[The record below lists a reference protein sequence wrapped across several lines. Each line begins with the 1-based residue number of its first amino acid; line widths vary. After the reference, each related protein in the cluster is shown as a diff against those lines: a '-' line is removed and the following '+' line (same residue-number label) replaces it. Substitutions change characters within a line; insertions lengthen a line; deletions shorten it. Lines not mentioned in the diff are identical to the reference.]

1 MDRKIFRDANFEEEN
16 LHCPHCEWHG
26 RGDESVVIDFYG
38 ITRNQEV
45 RCPECDAIIG
55 QLRRQTDR
63 DAGM

>member
-1 MDRKIFRDANFEEEN
+1 MDRKLFLEADFDEEH
-16 LHCPHCEWHG
+16 LDCPYCDWRG
-26 RGDESVVIDFYG
+26 RGDESVIIDFYG

-55 QLRRQTDR
+55 RLRRHSDR